1 VNEPDSRAGAAL
13 TAAEHPPHQARF
25 LAAGDT
31 ALVVEFGDR
40 VEAELSAR
48 VLALARRVEAA
59 AIAGVVETVPTFRSL
74 MVHYDPLSITNHEL
88 RARLAPLLADLSGQV
103 PAGRHWRL
111 PACYDPNLG
120 LDLAEVAART
130 GLSAADVVKAHS
142 AAAFRVF
149 MVGFLP
155 GFAYLGGLPAALE
168 LPRREN
174 PRLKV
179 DAGSIAIA
187 MAMSVIYSIDSPG
200 GWNILART
208 PVRLWDL
215 RREPAALISAGDTV
229 SFAPVSRAEYD
240 ELAGKARGGELRV
253 TPQPHDA

>member
-1 VNEPDSRAGAAL
+1 M
-13 TAAEHPPHQARF
+13 TAADHLPQRAKF

-40 VEAELSAR
+40 VEERLSAL

-74 MVHYDPLSITNHEL
+74 MVHYDPLTISNADL
-88 RARLAPLLADLSGQV
+88 QARIKPLLSKLAGSV
-103 PAGRHWRL
+103 SAGRHWRL
-111 PACYDPNLG
+111 PACYDPQLG
-120 LDLAEVAART
+120 LDLAEVAERT
-130 GLSAADVVKAHS
+130 GLSEADVVARHS
-142 AAAFRVF
+142 TAPFRVY

-179 DAGSIAIA
+179 EAGSIAIA
-187 MAMSVIYSIDSPG
+187 MAMSVIYSIESPG

-208 PVRLWDL
+208 PVALWDL
-215 RREPAALISAGDTV
+215 RRAPSALVSAGDRV
-229 SFAPVSRAEYD
+229 SFAPISRAEYE
-240 ELAGKARGGELRV
+240 ELAGKARAGELRMS
-253 TPQPHDA
+253 PHTQDA

>member
-1 VNEPDSRAGAAL
+1 L
-13 TAAEHPPHQARF
+13 TAAEHLPQRPKF

-31 ALVVEFGDR
+31 AMVVEFGDR
-40 VEAELSAR
+40 VEPEMSAR

-74 MVHYDPLSITNHEL
+74 MVHYDPLTITNQQL
-88 RARLAPLLADLSGQV
+88 RIRLAPLLEELSGQV
-103 PAGRHWRL
+103 AAGRHWRL
-111 PACYDPNLG
+111 PACYDPSLG
-120 LDLAEVAART
+120 LDLAEVAERT
-130 GLSAADVVKAHS
+130 GLSAANVVAAHS
-142 AAAFRVF
+142 GAPFRVY

-155 GFAYLGGLPAALE
+155 GFAYLGGLPTALA

-200 GWNILART
+200 GWNVLART

-215 RREPAALISAGDTV
+215 RRDPAALVSAGDTV
-229 SFAPVSRAEYD
+229 RFAPISRAEYD
-240 ELAGKARGGELRV
+240 ELQGKARAGELRV
-253 TPQPHDA
+253 TPQPHEA